1 MNVVRVLTLPNGSQR
16 PNEAHCFALPCPAHM
31 KHRQST
37 GNVNCTSVRLLAKEA
52 TLLMK
57 ALFSTKVSSRS
68 DEMSIA
74 IILLLYLF
82 LSVPPIAE
90 NY

>member
-1 MNVVRVLTLPNGSQR
+1 MNVVRFLTLPNGSQR
-16 PNEAHCFALPCPAHM
+16 PNETHCFALPCPAHM

-37 GNVNCTSVRLLAKEA
+37 GNVKCTSLLAKEV

-57 ALFSTKVSSRS
+57 ALFSTKVSTRS

-74 IILLLYLF
+74 IVLLLYLL